1 MRLADMTD
9 IAFRILIL
17 AGSTPDQLL
26 RIDTIIAVYDLPRGT
41 VKKVVTGLTQSGF
54 LTAQRGRSGGL
65 LLARPPVEINLGQ
78 VTRTVEPDFGLV
90 ECMRKGNTCAITA
103 PCKLK
108 SPLRA
113 AQQAFLATL
122 DDYTLAD
129 ILLEPRHFPS
139 LEG

>member
-17 AGSTPDQLL
+17 AGSHPDQLL
-26 RIDTIIAVYDLPRGT
+26 RVDSIIAVYDLPRGT
-41 VKKVVTGLTQSGF
+41 VKKVVTGLTQAGF

-65 LLARPPVEINLGQ
+65 LLARSSAEINLGQ
-78 VTRTVEPDFGLV
+78 VTRAVEPDFGLV
-90 ECMRKGNTCAITA
+90 ECMRPNNACAITG
-103 PCKLK
+103 PCRLK

-122 DDYTLAD
+122 DAYTLAD
-129 ILLEPRHFPS
+129 ILLEPGDFKMF
-139 LEG
+139 E